1 MCSGNQDL
9 RICVF
14 DFQQRINFS
23 LEGIWTA
30 DIIRDLNIDLF
41 ITLDR
46 HKIYFFLIQ
55 HADIDF
61 IFSAQQLYGDD
72 VLQYSAV
79 IEILGAEL
87 CVAEGKVAEIILIIR
102 DQMLLALD
110 VISPDFV
117 KGKRV
122 AKVFQIV

>member
-1 MCSGNQDL
+1 MRL
-9 RICVF
+9 V
-14 DFQQRINFS
+14 
-23 LEGIWTA
+23 LYL
-30 DIIRDLNIDLF
+30 DIQLF

-55 HADIDF
+55 YADINF

-72 VLQYSAV
+72 VFQDSAV

-87 CVAEGKVAEIILIIR
+87 CVAEGMVTEIILVIR
-102 DQMLLALD
+102 AQILLALD
-110 VISPDFV
+110 VISSDFV

-122 AKVFQIV
+122 AKVLQIV